1 MCFAGWL
8 LQSYHLHLTE
18 GLSAGHICHF
28 LARGSSAP
36 MSCVPWI
43 IMSCCCLLSIFYVC
57 VCMWVVGCFCA
68 NLSPSLMSCVLMSC
82 QGSPCHICPTRWRHG
97 RRATPNLRIGP
108 VWSTWRGCV
117 AIVLT
122 RWQLSHT
129 RAGFGLLGVVTMIAL
144 PSRWSW
150 TETLQ
155 CFARF
160 VFMLVCL
167 VFLFSSCSLNSQSDY
182 IEWLVL
188 TKVPSYIWYSSL

>member
-1 MCFAGWL
+1 M
-8 LQSYHLHLTE
+8 Y
-18 GLSAGHICHF
+18 
-28 LARGSSAP
+28 
-36 MSCVPWI
+36 
-43 IMSCCCLLSIFYVC
+43 FYVC

-82 QGSPCHICPTRWRHG
+82 QGSPCHICRTRWTHG
-97 RRATPNLRIGP
+97 RRATPSLRSGP
-108 VWSTWRGCV
+108 AWSTWCGCV
-117 AIVLT
+117 TIVLIT
-122 RWQLSHT
+122 RQLSHT
-129 RAGFGLLGVVTMIAL
+129 RASSGLWGVATMMPPL
-144 PSRWSW
+144 SRWSWTW